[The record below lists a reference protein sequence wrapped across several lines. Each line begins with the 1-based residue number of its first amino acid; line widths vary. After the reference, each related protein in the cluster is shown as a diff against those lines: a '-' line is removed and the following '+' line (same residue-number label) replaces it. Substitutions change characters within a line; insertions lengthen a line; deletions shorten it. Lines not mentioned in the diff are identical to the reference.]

1 MKAYL
6 KIFSIYVGCGFL
18 LPLLWFIISGSLT
31 DALYIYNFI
40 FEEIL
45 ARLMGYIPL
54 AYILAYAFR
63 LSLTASFALLGRKR
77 FKTGLILELAT
88 IAINI
93 GATIRMLMLY
103 EAT

>member
-18 LPLLWFIISGSLT
+18 LPFLWAIISGSLT
-31 DALYIYNFI
+31 DVLYIYNFI
-40 FEEIL
+40 LEEIL
-45 ARLMGYIPL
+45 ARSIGHIPF
-54 AYILAYAFR
+54 AYALAYAVR
-63 LSLTASFALLGRKR
+63 LSLTASFALLGRKQ

-88 IAINI
+88 SVINA

>member
-6 KIFSIYVGCGFL
+6 KILPIYVGCGFII
-18 LPLLWFIISGSLT
+18 PLLWAVISGSFS
-31 DALYIYNFI
+31 DIFYIYNFI

-45 ARLMGYIPL
+45 VRNMGYIPL
-54 AYILAYAFR
+54 ASALAYALR
-63 LSLTASFALLGRKR
+63 LLLTTSFALLGKKR
-77 FKTGLILELAT
+77 LMTGLILELAT
-88 IAINI
+88 SALNA